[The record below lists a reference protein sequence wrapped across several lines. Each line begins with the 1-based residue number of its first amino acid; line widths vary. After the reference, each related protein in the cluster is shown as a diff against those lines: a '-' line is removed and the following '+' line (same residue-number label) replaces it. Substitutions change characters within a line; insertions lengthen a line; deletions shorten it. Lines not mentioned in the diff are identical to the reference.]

1 MRNIFLF
8 GTFLAAFALIAGCG
22 GGGLATISVTG
33 TVTLDGEPVPH
44 ANVTFTPR
52 VQGEGDTGFAIT
64 DANGHYRLQT
74 LMGAADAGTTPG
86 LYDVFIIAWEQ
97 VPSVEIP
104 LDAGSSSGP
113 TPPRPQPRSLLP
125 ARYAST
131 ATSGLEANVVRGQRN
146 VFNFELT
153 TQP

>member
-22 GGGLATISVTG
+22 KGGLATVNVTG
-33 TVTLDGEPVPH
+33 IVTLDGEPVPH

-52 VQGEGDTGFAIT
+52 VQGEGDTGFGVT
-64 DANGHYRLQT
+64 DANGLYRLQT

-86 LYDVFIIAWEQ
+86 MYDVFIVAWER
-97 VPSVEIP
+97 VESVEVP
-104 LDAGSSSGP
+104 LDQGQTGP
-113 TPPRPQPRSLLP
+113 TPPRPQPRNLIP
-125 ARYAST
+125 DRYGST
-131 ATSGLEANVVRGQRN
+131 ATSGLEANVLRGSRN